1 MADYKQMYLAIVK
14 ASEKAIN
21 ILIAAQR
28 EAEDIFIATP
38 EPKLEVLPTAME
50 QGKQGVGEQS
60 N

>member
-1 MADYKQMYLAIVK
+1 MADYKQMYLALVK

-21 ILIAAQR
+21 ILIEAQR

-38 EPKLEVLPTAME
+38 EPELEVLPAAME
-50 QGKQGVGEQS
+50 QGEQGVGEQS